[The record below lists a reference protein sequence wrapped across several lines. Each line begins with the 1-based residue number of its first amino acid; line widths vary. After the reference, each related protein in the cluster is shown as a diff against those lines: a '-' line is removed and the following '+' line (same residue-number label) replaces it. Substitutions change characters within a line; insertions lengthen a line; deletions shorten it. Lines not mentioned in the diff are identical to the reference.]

1 MSSGNLDGVL
11 VPIERPEYENQGSME
26 LGVMVGITLGIVLGI
41 VGMVAYWC
49 RLVYVSENAPE
60 QRRGTNPRAV
70 QAPFSSCLLHVMG
83 QQGSIMPVETTE
95 WMLEYRP
102 SVPLDWHDLEA
113 YRLDIA
119 LVERTTRLATGGFG
133 SVWLGRFNQQQV
145 AVKSMVEGRIRTSG
159 SVQRFINEVT
169 LMAKLQHPNVV
180 RFIGACWHSLDAVH
194 LVVEYMNLGDLKDHL
209 DIHVAMPWSR
219 KVQCAHDVAAAL
231 VYLHDQNIIHRDLK
245 SRNVLL
251 DTHKPSKLS
260 DFGISRE
267 LVSRTMSHEVGTFMW
282 AAPEVLKGGQ
292 LTVAAD
298 IYSFGMLLS
307 ELDTHKVPFD
317 GMTTEFGDVM
327 VPMAVV
333 MKIMQGQIKVAPS
346 SSCPPPIALLLN
358 DCTQFDPMLRPTAVE
373 LLHRLQ
379 QMDVARL

>member
-70 QAPFSSCLLHVMG
+70 QAPFSSCLLHIMG

-169 LMAKLQHPNVV
+169 LMAKYDFVSVIYMPSTLDSFIADLISYRQSIVTQTLDFYADSLPN
-180 RFIGACWHSLDAVH
+180 R
-194 LVVEYMNLGDLKDHL
+194 
-209 DIHVAMPWSR
+209 SR
-219 KVQCAHDVAAAL
+219 
-231 VYLHDQNIIHRDLK
+231 
-245 SRNVLL
+245 
-251 DTHKPSKLS
+251 
-260 DFGISRE
+260 
-267 LVSRTMSHEVGTFMW
+267 
-282 AAPEVLKGGQ
+282 
-292 LTVAAD
+292 
-298 IYSFGMLLS
+298 MLLS

-346 SSCPPPIALLLN
+346 PSCPPPIALLLN
-358 DCTQFDPMLRPTAVE
+358 HCTQFDPMLRPTAVE

-379 QMDVARL
+379 QLDVARL

>member
-1 MSSGNLDGVL
+1 MLQCKTLVLFKRRGNLRFVDRIGPINVSHSSTQLEVQRAIDRHLFEEMSSGNLDGVL

-145 AVKSMVEGRIRTSG
+145 AVKSMVEGRIRT
-159 SVQRFINEVT
+159 
-169 LMAKLQHPNVV
+169 LQHPNVV

-298 IYSFGMLLS
+298 IYSFGTLLV
-307 ELDTHKVPFD
+307 LCFQPKVWIFLCRF
-317 GMTTEFGDVM
+317 TKTIQSIVRI
-327 VPMAVV
+327 
-333 MKIMQGQIKVAPS
+333 KI
-346 SSCPPPIALLLN
+346 L
-358 DCTQFDPMLRPTAVE
+358 T
-373 LLHRLQ
+373 
-379 QMDVARL
+379 